1 MAEFTQKPFTD
12 NPFSREEERELR
24 ESLREAYATDFPN
37 PERQGCPD
45 KSKLAALACR
55 RVFPDVQEVVSHLS
69 HCSPCSQELTL
80 LTRQYRSRQWVF
92 RVAAVALI
100 AVGVAAYASWRIMRS
115 TRLSEPSPIVNT
127 SVPKPVLPPET
138 SDPSARAQQLPEVQI
153 VLLDL
158 RNRGVT
164 RGANTKTGEDLALPK
179 GRLKLSI
186 YLPIGS
192 EEGAYEVRISGRGQS
207 RRAKGQTSFRNHT
220 TVLTIGVDTTTFQAG
235 SYVLAI
241 RQVGWGWYQYPLQVK

>member
-1 MAEFTQKPFTD
+1 MAEFTEKPSTDSPFT
-12 NPFSREEERELR
+12 REEERALR
-24 ESLREAYATDFPN
+24 ESLREAYETAFPN
-37 PERQGCPD
+37 PERHGCPD
-45 KSKLAALACR
+45 RSKLAALARR
-55 RVFPDVQEVVSHLS
+55 RVFPDSQEVVSHLS

-80 LTRQYRSRQWVF
+80 LIRQYRSWQWVF

-100 AVGVAAYASWRIMRS
+100 AVGVATWASWRIMRS
-115 TRLSEPSPIVNT
+115 PRLSEPPPIVNT

-138 SDPSARAQQLPEVQI
+138 SGSPAQAQRSPEVQI

-164 RGANTKTGEDLALPK
+164 RGANTQTGEDLALPK

-207 RRAKGQTSFRNHT
+207 QMAKGQASFRNHT
-220 TVLTIGVDTTTFQAG
+220 TVLTTGVDTTTFEAG
-235 SYVLAI
+235 RYVLAI
-241 RQVGWGWYQYPLQVK
+241 RQVGWGWYQYPVKMK

>member
-1 MAEFTQKPFTD
+1 MAEFTQKPSTESPFT
-12 NPFSREEERELR
+12 REEERALR
-24 ESLREAYATDFPN
+24 ESLEEAYEASFRN

-45 KSKLAALACR
+45 RSKLTALAR
-55 RVFPDVQEVVSHLS
+55 GRVFPDSQEVVSHLS
-69 HCSPCSQELTL
+69 HCSPCSRDLTL
-80 LTRQYRSRQWVF
+80 LIRQYRSRQWVF

-100 AVGVAAYASWRIMRS
+100 AVGVAAYASWRIMHS
-115 TRLSEPSPIVNT
+115 PRLSELQPIVKT

-138 SDPSARAQQLPEVQI
+138 SVPPAQAQRSPEVQI

-164 RGANTKTGEDLALPK
+164 RGVNTKAGEDLALPK
-179 GRLKLSI
+179 GRLKLSV

-207 RRAKGQTSFRNHT
+207 QRAKGQASFKNHI
-220 TVLTIGVDTTTFQAG
+220 TVLTVGADTGTFEAG
-235 SYVLAI
+235 RYVLAI
-241 RQVGWGWYQYPLQVK
+241 RQVGWGWYRYPVKVK